1 MKRRMICALLVLTLL
16 CALAMS
22 AYAAEAVDFSRTGSI
37 SITMTYQDAAV
48 PGGSLT
54 LYKVADVAVDNQSD
68 YSFRYTEAYA
78 DCEVSLEELNA
89 SQTSQALAEY
99 TAAQE
104 IPGVKQEIDEAGKV
118 FFGELELGLY
128 LLVQEDPAEG
138 YDTVN
143 PFLVSV
149 PGRQDDSYVYE
160 VNASPKLNLEPLPTD
175 PPTEPTDPP
184 PPPPD
189 IPQTGQTKWP
199 IPLLLVG
206 GLLLVV
212 AGVWLTVSG
221 RKKGHEN

>member
-1 MKRRMICALLVLTLL
+1 MKRRIVCALSALVLL
-16 CALAMS
+16 CALVMS
-22 AYAAEAVDFSRTGSI
+22 VYAVEALDLSRTGSI
-37 SITMTYQDAAV
+37 SITMSYLAEPV
-48 PGGSLT
+48 PGGTLT
-54 LYKVADVAVDNQSD
+54 LYRVAEVAVENEAD

-78 DCEVSLEELNA
+78 GCEASLEALND
-89 SQTSQALAEY
+89 SQTAWTLAEY
-99 TAAQE
+99 TARNE
-104 IPGVKQEIDEAGKV
+104 IAGLKQQIDEEGKI
-118 FFGELELGLY
+118 FFGDLELGLY

-138 YDTVN
+138 YDTAN

-149 PGRQDDSYVYE
+149 PGKENGSYIYE

-199 IPLLLVG
+199 VPLLLVG

-212 AGVWLTVSG
+212 VGVWLAVTG
-221 RKKGHEN
+221 RKKGYEN